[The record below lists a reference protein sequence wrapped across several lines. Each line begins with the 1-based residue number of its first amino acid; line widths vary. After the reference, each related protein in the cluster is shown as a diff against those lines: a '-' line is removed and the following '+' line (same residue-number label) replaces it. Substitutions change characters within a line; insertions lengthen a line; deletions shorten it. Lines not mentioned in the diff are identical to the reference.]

1 MPSLKKLEGTVKSKI
16 MSTKINIKNLPI
28 GYQSV
33 ISNGKHAILG
43 DEPIPSKGTDL
54 GFSPVE
60 LLLAGISMCKVA
72 TIRNVARRKGW
83 EIGEVDA
90 QLEQSA
96 QRQQDGNFKT
106 VVTSRIQIEGNLT
119 DEQRNKLIKEADN
132 CYVTRLV
139 RGDWEFRESEELS
152 AVPA

>member
-1 MPSLKKLEGTVKSKI
+1 
-16 MSTKINIKNLPI
+16 MSTIINIKNLPV

-33 ISNGKHAILG
+33 ISNGRHAIIG

-60 LLLAGISMCKVA
+60 LVLAGISMCKVA

-90 QLEQSA
+90 QLEQTA
-96 QRQQDGNFKT
+96 IRQLNGGFKT
-106 VVTSRIQIEGNLT
+106 TVESNIQIQGNLT
-119 DEQRNKLIKEADN
+119 EEQRELLIHEADN

-139 RGDWEFRESEELS
+139 RGEWDFLESAQLESVEE
-152 AVPA
+152 